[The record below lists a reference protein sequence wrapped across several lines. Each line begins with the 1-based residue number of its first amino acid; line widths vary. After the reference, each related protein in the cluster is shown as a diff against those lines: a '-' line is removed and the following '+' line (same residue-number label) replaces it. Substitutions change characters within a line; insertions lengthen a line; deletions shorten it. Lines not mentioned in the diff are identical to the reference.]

1 MGRKT
6 GKKKRG
12 AAKNSVPKA
21 APLVDATVFGGSYSL
36 QVPQGWM
43 HPAEVLAT
51 GLDAR
56 PSEQFVSRRAYNGPG
71 FATLMVDVVPAHMRD
86 LGGPSGKQRL
96 MEFVRY
102 HEEENDATFKAP
114 VEVERHD
121 SPFERVWLVEYKS
134 VGKLEGRP
142 SKTSAALFESPDVD
156 VILRLNN
163 GDTENVHF
171 PQITV
176 SLRRNSKIPLPPAN
190 PAGSAAAA
198 KVLSRLPV
206 PQTIELDF
214 DELEAV
220 AKGKGLDINFLWM
233 VAQAMCYSPAE
244 LGSMDA
250 ATAEK
255 VDTLRKSAEFTQYR
269 CAAFEVQAVRRRIE
283 DEQRAARGCIEDLKR
298 ARAASEKGPPQAA
311 SEPVEDPRERARR
324 IEVAAAVCEAA
335 IRALPPHKKIL

>member
-1 MGRKT
+1 MGRKAA
-6 GKKKRG
+6 KKKRG
-12 AAKNSVPKA
+12 AAKSTVPKA
-21 APLVDATVFGGSYSL
+21 APLVDATVFGGSFSL
-36 QVPQGWM
+36 KVPQGWM
-43 HPAEVLAT
+43 HPAEVLAS
-51 GLDAR
+51 GLDTR
-56 PSEQFVSRRAYNGPG
+56 PSEQFVSRRAFNGPG
-71 FATLMVDVVPAHMRD
+71 FATLMVD
-86 LGGPSGKQRL
+86 LGDRRRGWGSGDQRL
-96 MEFVRY
+96 MEFLRFHEAENDVTFNPHVEVDYQAPPFVRCWIVRY
-102 HEEENDATFKAP
+102 
-114 VEVERHD
+114 V
-121 SPFERVWLVEYKS
+121 S

-142 SKTSAALFESPDVD
+142 SETSAALFESPEVD

-163 GDTENVHF
+163 GVTENVDF
-171 PQITV
+171 VQIAR

>member
-51 GLDAR
+51 GLEAR
-56 PSEQFVSRRAYNGPG
+56 PSEQFVSRRALSGPG
-71 FATLMVDVVPAHMRD
+71 FATLMVD
-86 LGGPSGKQRL
+86 LGARPSGWGSGDQRL
-96 MEFVRY
+96 MEFLRF
-102 HEEENDATFKAP
+102 HEAENDVSFKTP
-114 VEVERHD
+114 VEVGRYD
-121 SPFERVWLVEYKS
+121 SAFERVWLVEYKS